1 MILFKKQIL
10 FSTLLLIITACGN
23 DEQLDF
29 SASDKKQVVQIE
41 TKTVEAARTAANN
54 HAWVSKFSYQLGV
67 DALTISLRIAT
78 STVEQV
84 RPLRI
89 KEAKKRWLHEINAK
103 WNNRFG
109 LILSNGTIYPI
120 KFVIKF
126 SPIKFDHHVV
136 IHQGKSANQHNWS
149 IDMASEAAAHEI
161 GHMLGAFDEYK
172 KGALSLQNPL
182 VDGNSI
188 MGRHIDSGYPYP
200 RHLALVLKDIKT
212 ELNDE
217 AKIILL

>member
-1 MILFKKQIL
+1 MFLFIKRILFLSQ
-10 FSTLLLIITACGN
+10 LLMITACGT
-23 DEQLDF
+23 DEELEA
-29 SASDKKQVVQIE
+29 SASDKDRVAQIE
-41 TKTVEAARTAANN
+41 KKSVEAARTAANN

-67 DALTISLRIAT
+67 DALTISLRVAT
-78 STVEQV
+78 STIEQV

-89 KEAKKRWLHEINAK
+89 KEAKKRWLHKIDEK

-109 LILSNGTIYPI
+109 LVLSNETIYPI
-120 KFVIKF
+120 RFEVKF
-126 SPIKFDHHVV
+126 SPIKSDHHVV

-149 IDMASEAAAHEI
+149 IDMPSEAAAHEI

-172 KGALSLQNPL
+172 KGALSLQKPL

-200 RHLALVLKDIKT
+200 RHLALVLQNIRN
-212 ELNDE
+212 ELNDD
-217 AKIILL
+217 ARIVLM